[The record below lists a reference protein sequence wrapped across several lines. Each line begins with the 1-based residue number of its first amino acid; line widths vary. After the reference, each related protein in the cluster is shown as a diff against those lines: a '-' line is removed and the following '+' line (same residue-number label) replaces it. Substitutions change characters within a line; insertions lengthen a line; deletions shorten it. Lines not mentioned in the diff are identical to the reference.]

1 MSELAPLAL
10 MLANDAELVV
20 PLVMFIGLTIFGI
33 AGVLSYQRRKERE
46 AAYNARLK
54 QMMIERGMS
63 AAEIEQIVRAAPD
76 EKAGRQGYRWQC
88 REQRRPMEV

>member
-1 MSELAPLAL
+1 VTELAPPAL
-10 MLANDAELVV
+10 MLADDAEMIV
-20 PLVMFIGLTIFGI
+20 PVVMFIGLTIVG
-33 AGVLSYQRRKERE
+33 AVWVLSYQRRRERE

-63 AAEIEQIVRAAPD
+63 AAEIEQIVRATPD
-76 EKAGRQGYRWQC
+76 EKAARSAQRWGC